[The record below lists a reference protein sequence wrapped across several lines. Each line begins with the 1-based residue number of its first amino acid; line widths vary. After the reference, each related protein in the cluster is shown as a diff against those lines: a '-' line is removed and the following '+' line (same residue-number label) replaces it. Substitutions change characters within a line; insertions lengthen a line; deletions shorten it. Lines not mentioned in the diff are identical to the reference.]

1 MRNGDISNELPKR
14 IIVVS
19 DVLLNVELSV
29 KKKYKII
36 PVVDKSVTVRRELL
50 SLLYLFTVNKG
61 VTLELVSY
69 SLDDE
74 RLGELVDVLDS
85 SGTNPFRYYTSYS
98 SMKKLIDEL
107 PYRPE
112 VIGVLDKP
120 QNLLRYG
127 HWGLDFNSL

>member
-1 MRNGDISNELPKR
+1 LRNGDISNELPKR

-36 PVVDKSVTVRRELL
+36 PVVDKTVTVRRELL

-85 SGTNPFRYYTSYS
+85 SGTNPFRYYTAYS

-112 VIGVLDKP
+112 VIGVLDKS